1 MGSGPLKYD
10 WQRVSGDLAWLR
22 VQVSRNTSLFMAA
35 NIKCKEKKII
45 DRIFKTA
52 LNRRDSHPALCT
64 IYAHFHFVLCD
75 AMRTRKIWEKENHIH
90 THTYTPHTY
99 IHSNRDKGRV
109 WAFPYNM
116 KMPLNTYYGSL
127 HPARVILQLEWAIR
141 HSPFPFPF
149 SYPFPPPPPGM
160 DSRVWV
166 RVNSETF
173 HHYHFIWIFICSS
186 MSGTQSLFI
195 SLSAGWLACFFCSVC
210 FCYCYASVFC
220 LCHSGKNRIPSRV
233 KILALMMPAR
243 QYQFRKIQR
252 LFWSQVANSSY
263 CQSVIIYE

>member
-1 MGSGPLKYD
+1 MRHYANKVPIRQFHYSHCSARGLLAPLNGIIKSEAASRFLVFNMAYFMGSGPLKYD

-149 SYPFPPPPPGM
+149 SYPFPPPL
-160 DSRVWV
+160 REWIVV
-166 RVNSETF
+166 SE
-173 HHYHFIWIFICSS
+173 C
-186 MSGTQSLFI
+186 
-195 SLSAGWLACFFCSVC
+195 
-210 FCYCYASVFC
+210 
-220 LCHSGKNRIPSRV
+220 
-233 KILALMMPAR
+233 
-243 QYQFRKIQR
+243 
-252 LFWSQVANSSY
+252 
-263 CQSVIIYE
+263 E